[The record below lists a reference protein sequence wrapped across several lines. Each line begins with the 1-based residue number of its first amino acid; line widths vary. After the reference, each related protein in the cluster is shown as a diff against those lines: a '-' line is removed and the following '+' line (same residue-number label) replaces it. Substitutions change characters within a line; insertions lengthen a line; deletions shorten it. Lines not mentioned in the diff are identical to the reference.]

1 VIAALEAARK
11 AASPAS
17 GAQPAET
24 GVLATAYRAFQAPE
38 SKPSVELGEDWAK
51 GPAKYLLSPSE
62 RQDFERLSDSLARSE
77 FIAVFWK
84 AHDPKPETPENEFRD
99 EFEKRVAF
107 ADLRFNQDETRG
119 SVTDRGMVFILLGPP
134 TYNGRKPMTVSDD
147 PGSAES
153 SGQSRYGRAEQ
164 SMATHGTSGNSKSA
178 RISEVSGDGATVS
191 RAASNWI
198 ETWHYLRADLP
209 KNVPYQELAPQF
221 VTKEGYGKNV
231 LQREPIVLTAL
242 ERAKKLARTGDAVNA
257 PSGSD

>member
-1 VIAALEAARK
+1 
-11 AASPAS
+11 
-17 GAQPAET
+17 
-24 GVLATAYRAFQAPE
+24 
-38 SKPSVELGEDWAK
+38 
-51 GPAKYLLSPSE
+51 
-62 RQDFERLSDSLARSE
+62 
-77 FIAVFWK
+77 
-84 AHDPKPETPENEFRD
+84 
-99 EFEKRVAF
+99 
-107 ADLRFNQDETRG
+107 
-119 SVTDRGMVFILLGPP
+119 VFILLGPP